1 LTFWSKKVLNR
12 FTDSGGPHP
21 ERQRE
26 RERERHA
33 DVHSQ
38 ENSTRVYPKN
48 GWTMQPPLRCAANV
62 MPADALN
69 QPSKQGQHWTVEIA
83 LPLASLVQKTGS
95 NAQTQQVDLIY

>member
-1 LTFWSKKVLNR
+1 
-12 FTDSGGPHP
+12 
-21 ERQRE
+21 
-26 RERERHA
+26 
-33 DVHSQ
+33 
-38 ENSTRVYPKN
+38 
-48 GWTMQPPLRCAANV
+48 MQPPLRCAANV